1 MARVPLRARIA
12 LFGGGLVA
20 LGVLGFALLLNA
32 LASQGQPLQQ
42 DRDLQQRSGE
52 VLRSIRLADP
62 AQLRTGGLALAPV
75 DLATSSELLVEVYDS
90 SGALLYGNGTLGGEL
105 PPVPASL
112 LAKAEGGGSGFATAS
127 GIRFHAGPW
136 RRPDLGLSG
145 AVVTGQPT
153 RVVTAGLRGLRT
165 FLLVSAGLTILA
177 ALAAAWLIAGRAL
190 RPLRQVAATAEEIGR
205 TGDLGRRLPDSD
217 DELGVLASSFNGMLE
232 RLAEARERSTEAL
245 DAQRRFVADASHE
258 LRTPLTSI
266 RTNAGFMV
274 RHPDLGSRDR
284 HDALADIA
292 GEAERMSRLVEDL
305 LTLARADAGIRLKV
319 APVELGALAEDI
331 ARQAARIHPD
341 RVIAADVL
349 PAAPVAGD
357 ADSLRQLLWILI
369 DNATRHTSPGGHA
382 WVRSGPGYL
391 AVSDDGTGIPAGELE
406 RVFDRFHQADP
417 SRKGNGA
424 GLGLSI
430 AHWIADQHGAVISAA
445 NNPERGATITLRW
458 SS

>member
-1 MARVPLRARIA
+1 M
-12 LFGGGLVA
+12 A

-32 LASQGQPLQQ
+32 LASQSQPLQQ

-52 VLRSIRLADP
+52 VVRSIRLADP
-62 AQLRTGGLALAPV
+62 AQLRPAGLALAPV
-75 DLATSSELLVEVYDS
+75 DLGTSSELLVAVYDS
-90 SGALLYGNGTLGGEL
+90 SGNLLYGNGTLGGDL
-105 PPVPASL
+105 PPVPPALLGKAQGGAS
-112 LAKAEGGGSGFATAS
+112 GYATAS
-127 GIRFHAGPW
+127 GIRFHATPW
-136 RRPDLGLSG
+136 HRPDLGLSG
-145 AVVTGQPT
+145 AVVTGQPL
-153 RVVTAGLRGLRT
+153 RVVAAGLRGLRT

-190 RPLRQVAATAEEIGR
+190 RPLRQVAAAAEEIGR
-205 TGDLGRRLPDSD
+205 TGDLGRRLPNSD
-217 DELGVLASSFNGMLE
+217 DELGLLAASFNGMLE

-245 DAQRRFVADASHE
+245 EAQRRFVADASHE

-266 RTNAGFMV
+266 RTNAGFML
-274 RHPDLGSRDR
+274 RHPDLNAGDR
-284 HDALADIA
+284 QDALADIA

-305 LTLARADAGIRLKV
+305 LTLARADAGVRLVV

-341 RVIAADVL
+341 RVISAEVL

-357 ADSLRQLLWILI
+357 VDSLKQLLWILI
-369 DNATRHTSPGGHA
+369 DNAARHTPPGGHA

-391 AVSDDGTGIPAGELE
+391 AVSDDGSGIPDGELE

-417 SRKGNGA
+417 SRKGSGA

-430 AHWIADQHGAVISAA
+430 ARWIAEQHGAVLSAA
-445 NNPERGATITLRW
+445 NNPVRGATITLRW
-458 SS
+458 NS